1 MTQQDAKFEDGIEQ
15 SLRLIAQDV
24 DDLSVISTLIQDAVL
39 PLKETSWQPSANR
52 FGLLLNRF
60 RWEDKTQ
67 AERGNRVYERVQAML
82 VVNNVLKVSSMGID
96 KSDKDQIISILSIDF
111 KAGKDGEGQVIF
123 TLAGDG
129 ALALD
134 VECLDVTLKDVT
146 KPYKAV
152 SKSAPNHTVE

>member
-1 MTQQDAKFEDGIEQ
+1 MTQEDAKFEDGAEQ
-15 SLRLIAQDV
+15 PLRLKAQDA
-24 DDLSVISTLIQDAVL
+24 DDLKIISTLIQDAVL
-39 PLKETSWQPSANR
+39 PLKETSWQPEANR

-67 AERGNRVYERVQAML
+67 AERGNRDYERVQAVM
-82 VVNNVLKVSSMGID
+82 VVDNVLNVSSMGVD
-96 KSDKDQIISILSIDF
+96 KSDKDQIISILSVDF
-111 KAGKDGEGQVIF
+111 KAGTDGEGQLVF

-134 VECLDVTLKDVT
+134 VECLEVTLKDVT

-152 SKSAPNHTVE
+152 SKSAPSHTVE